1 MLQTLQE
8 NRHSTPASSPSTAS
22 RSCQAMIEHLLDHPG
37 VIVVAGH
44 EHLIA
49 TIGGIFQELTAKKSH
64 WRK

>member
-1 MLQTLQE
+1 
-8 NRHSTPASSPSTAS
+8 
-22 RSCQAMIEHLLDHPG
+22 MIEHLLDHPG

-49 TIGGIFQELTAKKSH
+49 TIGGIFQELTAKKSY